1 MGLRKLLPLVALH
14 RKRSQ
19 QHILRCAGV
28 CDCIAAQRAL
38 SSTPMR
44 CSIALA
50 SSLACAA
57 TLTVL
62 STAAAMAAPRTVTP
76 GSGPVLVTGASGLV
90 GANVANAL
98 RQEGYTVRAAVR
110 DPTAEKNEFLRA
122 MGCELVRVPD
132 LLSDEG
138 WAEAMAGCVGLA
150 HVASPVDIAGNTP
163 EDVMISQAVE
173 GTERALRFAAEAG
186 TIKRVV
192 VTATMAS
199 ICGSQREKNP
209 DHLWSE
215 LDKNDAP
222 QTGYSKGKTAAEAKA
237 WELAAQ
243 HSDKYDVTT
252 VHPAVVLGPLLP
264 GQKASST
271 MMLLK
276 QILDGAVMPSMFG
289 LCSTT
294 DVAAVHV
301 AGLKEASTAG
311 ERYLVCSR
319 DQFSTLDI
327 AELLKEHAPEQAS
340 AVDLAAWR
348 ADEKVAAL
356 KPKKPS
362 TDNAKAC
369 ALLGRDLE
377 EAAVFVAA
385 AAKALAA

>member
-1 MGLRKLLPLVALH
+1 MRY
-14 RKRSQ
+14 
-19 QHILRCAGV
+19 
-28 CDCIAAQRAL
+28 CIAF
-38 SSTPMR
+38 
-44 CSIALA
+44 A
-50 SSLACAA
+50 SSIACAA
-57 TLTVL
+57 LTLL
-62 STAAAMAAPRTVTP
+62 STTAAMAAPRTVTP

-110 DPTAEKNEFLRA
+110 DPSAEKNEFLRA

-138 WAEAMAGCVGLA
+138 WADAMAGCVGLA
-150 HVASPVDIAGNTP
+150 HVASPVDISGNTP
-163 EDVMISQAVE
+163 EEKMISQAVE

-199 ICGSQREKNP
+199 ICGSQRERNP

-215 LDKNDAP
+215 IDKNDAP

-237 WELAAQ
+237 WELATQ

-271 MMLLK
+271 MLLLK
-276 QILDGAVMPSMFG
+276 QILDGAVVPSMFG

-301 AGLKEASTAG
+301 KGLADASTAG

-327 AELLKEHAPEQAS
+327 AELLKEHAPEQS
-340 AVDLAAWR
+340 TGVDLAKWR
-348 ADEKVAAL
+348 GDEKVSAL

-385 AAKALAA
+385 AAKAMA